1 MTDNLLTKIKK
12 GKNITGTY
20 QDDTLQIHI
29 DEVKAF
35 MLSAGVSQAV
45 IDSDKAVGCILRGV
59 SDLWEGDSLSSYF
72 KMRVQQLRK
81 EKVETEEGEPN
92 GL

>member
-1 MTDNLLTKIKK
+1 MTQFNLLEKIKK

-20 QDDTLQIHI
+20 QDDTLQVHI

-35 MLSAGVSQAV
+35 MLSAGVPQEV
-45 IDSDKAVGCILRGV
+45 VDSEKAVGCIMRGV

-72 KMRVQQLRK
+72 KMRVQQLKR
-81 EKVETEEGEPN
+81 EKVEEGEAD
-92 GL
+92 GI